1 MRLFL
6 GGGRVSR
13 PGCFR
18 WSAARGRGELVDPGG
33 RVDAEL
39 VEDVVLGPG
48 DLGALA
54 EGSCRAGEGADGDPV
69 ELTAQLGPGLAAGVL
84 GDAGQEQGEPAEDE
98 VGADALFFAVVDRAQ
113 VDDLLE
119 VSPAAL
125 DFQELPVAQGD

>member
-13 PGCFR
+13 PGCFC
-18 WSAARGRGELVDPGG
+18 WSAARGRGELVDPRG

-48 DLGALA
+48 DLGALP
-54 EGSCRAGEGADGDPV
+54 EGAGRAGEGTDGDPV
-69 ELTAQLGPGLAAGVL
+69 ELPPELGPGLPAGVL
-84 GDAGQEQGEPAEDE
+84 GDAGQEQGEPAQDD
-98 VGADALFFAVVDRAQ
+98 VGADPLFLAVVDRAQ

-119 VSPAAL
+119 VSPGAL
-125 DFQELPVAQGD
+125 DFQELP